1 MTQSYVHGYS
11 EREAERLFDQADTLT
26 GLIHH
31 DSIFPSGSR
40 ILEAGCGTG
49 AQTCI
54 LASKNPDCE
63 FISVDISRESLEIA
77 EKQVKDAGLTNVTL
91 HHADILG
98 DELPFDIFDHAVFCF
113 VLEHLKEP
121 EEAIRRVMKL
131 VKPGG
136 TVTAI
141 EGDHGSVCF
150 HPETEKA
157 LMTIR
162 CQVLLQEQSGGDACI
177 GRKLYPL
184 LVSSGLSDVMV
195 SPRLVYADGGRPD
208 LVIGFTEKT
217 FIAMIQGIRE
227 PAIAA
232 GLMSAEDFD
241 EGISDLSRSAQKD
254 GTFSYT
260 FYKGWGIVP

>member
-11 EREAERLFDQADTLT
+11 EREAERLFDQAETLT
-26 GLIHH
+26 CLIHH
-31 DSIFPSGSR
+31 DSIFPPGSR

-54 LASKNPDCE
+54 LAGKNPRCE
-63 FISVDISRESLEIA
+63 FVSVDISHTSLAIA
-77 EKQVKDAGLTNVTL
+77 EKRVSAAGLSNVTL
-91 HHADILG
+91 HHADIFG
-98 DELPFDIFDHAVFCF
+98 DELPFGMFDHAVFCF
-113 VLEHLKEP
+113 VLEHLRKP
-121 EEAIRRVMKL
+121 EEAIRRVMKM

-150 HPETEKA
+150 HPESEKA
-157 LMTIR
+157 LMAIR
-162 CQVLLQEQSGGDACI
+162 CQVLLQERAGGDACI

-184 LVSSGLSDVMV
+184 LVSSGLTDVMV

-208 LVIGFTEKT
+208 LATGFTEKT
-217 FIAMIQGIRE
+217 FIAMIQGIRD

-232 GLMSAEDFD
+232 GLMSAKDFD
-241 EGISDLSRSAQKD
+241 EGISDLIRSAQKD

-260 FYKGWGIVP
+260 FYKGRGINP